1 MDASHPDPPNALLD
15 PPRKVCYLSRTKG
28 WTDPERPRRPV
39 SEVNLLA
46 IYLGNPVWTL
56 ETAWAAV
63 FGTFIPRPAARP
75 TGRRQ
80 LECALRR
87 PRSECCR
94 RLQNGYTWSSGW
106 STERETARR
115 RRELPGRLGSG
126 PKGQSGQP
134 LLGIDSG
141 SDRAHQLSTMG
152 GDDTGG
158 GCLPN
163 SIVAVHYVYRQTI
176 VGER

>member
-63 FGTFIPRPAARP
+63 FGTFIPRPAARAY
-75 TGRRQ
+75 R
-80 LECALRR
+80 AA
-87 PRSECCR
+87 
-94 RLQNGYTWSSGW
+94 
-106 STERETARR
+106 TARVR
-115 RRELPGRLGSG
+115 LTEAEVRVLQEVAERLHVELRVV
-126 PKGQSGQP
+126 
-134 LLGIDSG
+134 D
-141 SDRAHQLSTMG
+141 
-152 GDDTGG
+152 
-158 GCLPN
+158 
-163 SIVAVHYVYRQTI
+163 
-176 VGER
+176 